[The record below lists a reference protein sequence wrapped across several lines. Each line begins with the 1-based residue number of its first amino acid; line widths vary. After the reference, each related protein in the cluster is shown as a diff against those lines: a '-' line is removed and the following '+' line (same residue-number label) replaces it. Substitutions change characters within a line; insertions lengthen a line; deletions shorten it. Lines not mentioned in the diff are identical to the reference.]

1 MTTQHKRGIDKG
13 GGFDGTIADIT
24 QPTSHMPT
32 VEASL
37 TESLKGIKEPQISA
51 QDPQENLIKQ
61 DPPSKI
67 RKRLSS
73 PHWWIIQ
80 CENTEDRED
89 HFPQQ
94 GPGPWE

>member
-1 MTTQHKRGIDKG
+1 MTHLY
-13 GGFDGTIADIT
+13 IT
-24 QPTSHMPT
+24 C
-32 VEASL
+32 ENW
-37 TESLKGIKEPQISA
+37 EGLKGIKEPQISA
-51 QDPQENLIKQ
+51 QDQQERKTESKKQ
-61 DPPSKI
+61 DSLSKI

-80 CENTEDRED
+80 RENTEDRED